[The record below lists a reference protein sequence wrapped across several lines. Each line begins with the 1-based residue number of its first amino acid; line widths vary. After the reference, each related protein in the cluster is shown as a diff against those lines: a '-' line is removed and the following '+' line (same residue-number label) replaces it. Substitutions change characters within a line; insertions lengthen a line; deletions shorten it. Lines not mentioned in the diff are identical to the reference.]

1 MQRKRKTRTK
11 KRSTEKF
18 PTLETTETAP
28 DELAYLDTLPEH
40 LKLVEVTSNIWGTKF
55 KIHGLTK
62 TSLPANLG
70 QVTYKTSLLHLQ
82 PRQMT
87 LVITELRDDFPV
99 GPDPNFNPNIFSED
113 EDEYNLKVGMSD
125 GMIIEQNLLS
135 RSFFFLQS
143 PKAHR
148 RTIEIPH
155 VSSGSSSAHPP
166 IAPMSPRPNR
176 FPSARHTRRPS
187 PLANT
192 YSSSSSSSTSNGA
205 SALYSNPPKSLGP
218 LAKAESYEDDVIETP
233 VAPTKQGINY
243 SNLISSYG
251 RSSSSSSSNNQSRV
265 AISPLYC
272 EQSVPTL
279 QSPKNAVAPSD
290 IIFERPPAGQTTLM
304 SYSSSTDYSNNVVQV
319 KNALISDHARQNS
332 HVNPVPLNLNLN
344 LERIIDGRSKGA
356 IKKKDIQYIDDE
368 PTPST
373 SSQIMIL
380 SSQSEIKDSTSSGMN
395 RTQTVVSICPSVPDI
410 ITRSCSVGYLDNME
424 LIPGEV
430 TLSQLR
436 KETPKRL
443 VLVDRKIQPNRKY
456 RKITSQH
463 RQSIHQAK
471 FKSFKKSISLDS
483 CDVLQDIPNL
493 NKDLNN
499 LFKQMPKL
507 AESSENTEDTEHSST
522 ELTVTSIKKNK
533 LTSTPKRSPKEK
545 ICNFFSSR
553 SGTPILGRKFKNSNQ
568 CNCPTNLCSKCSK
581 NDENGKPTNTES
593 PTLTGKPPLIPK
605 WSKKQQ
611 NELGEC
617 SKAPREH
624 KRNKNLE
631 IITSFTDSP
640 LFSRK
645 YRASKNE
652 FASGNTNSRPLL
664 QSEHNTPILSRRSD
678 NRSSSSDSGQVEVT
692 PIESKT
698 SVSLHTQVRLFC
710 FVAELK

>member
-1 MQRKRKTRTK
+1 
-11 KRSTEKF
+11 
-18 PTLETTETAP
+18 
-28 DELAYLDTLPEH
+28 
-40 LKLVEVTSNIWGTKF
+40 
-55 KIHGLTK
+55 
-62 TSLPANLG
+62 
-70 QVTYKTSLLHLQ
+70 
-82 PRQMT
+82 
-87 LVITELRDDFPV
+87 
-99 GPDPNFNPNIFSED
+99 
-113 EDEYNLKVGMSD
+113 
-125 GMIIEQNLLS
+125 MIIEQLFLTQTS
-135 RSFFFLQS
+135 DFHLQS

-148 RTIEIPH
+148 RAIEIPH
-155 VSSGSSSAHPP
+155 VSSGSSSSHPP

-176 FPSARHTRRPS
+176 FPSTRHIRRPS
-187 PLANT
+187 PLANN
-192 YSSSSSSSTSNGA
+192 YSSSSSSSTSTGA
-205 SALYSNPPKSLGP
+205 TASYNNPPKSLGP
-218 LAKAESYEDDVIETP
+218 LAKAESYEDDIIETP
-233 VAPTKQGINY
+233 VAPTKQGISY

-304 SYSSSTDYSNNVVQV
+304 SYSSSTDYSNSVVQV

-344 LERIIDGRSKGA
+344 LERIIEGRSKGA
-356 IKKKDIQYIDDE
+356 IKKKDIKYIDDE

-380 SSQSEIKDSTSSGMN
+380 SSQAEIKDSTSSGMN
-395 RTQTVVSICPSVPDI
+395 RTQTVMSICPAVPDI

-507 AESSENTEDTEHSST
+507 TESSENTEDTEHSST

-545 ICNFFSSR
+545 ICSFFSSR
-553 SGTPILGRKFKNSNQ
+553 SGTPILSRKFKNSNQ
-568 CNCPTNLCSKCSK
+568 CNCSTNLCTKCSK
-581 NDENGKPTNTES
+581 NDENVKPTNTES
-593 PTLTGKPPLIPK
+593 PALTSKPPLIPK

-652 FASGNTNSRPLL
+652 FVSGSTNSRPHL

-698 SVSLHTQVRLFC
+698 SVSLHTQVRLSRVC
-710 FVAELK
+710 LALELK

>member
-1 MQRKRKTRTK
+1 
-11 KRSTEKF
+11 
-18 PTLETTETAP
+18 
-28 DELAYLDTLPEH
+28 
-40 LKLVEVTSNIWGTKF
+40 
-55 KIHGLTK
+55 
-62 TSLPANLG
+62 
-70 QVTYKTSLLHLQ
+70 
-82 PRQMT
+82 
-87 LVITELRDDFPV
+87 
-99 GPDPNFNPNIFSED
+99 
-113 EDEYNLKVGMSD
+113 
-125 GMIIEQNLLS
+125 
-135 RSFFFLQS
+135 
-143 PKAHR
+143 
-148 RTIEIPH
+148 
-155 VSSGSSSAHPP
+155 
-166 IAPMSPRPNR
+166 MSPRPNR
-176 FPSARHTRRPS
+176 FPSMRTRRPS
-187 PLANT
+187 PLANNNT
-192 YSSSSSSSTSNGA
+192 YSSSSSSSTSTAPSSSHCN
-205 SALYSNPPKSLGP
+205 NPPKSLGP
-218 LAKAESYEDDVIETP
+218 LAKAESYDDDIIETP
-233 VAPTKQGINY
+233 VAPTKQGISY

-304 SYSSSTDYSNNVVQV
+304 SYSSSADYSNNVVQV
-319 KNALISDHARQNS
+319 KNALINDHARQNS

-356 IKKKDIQYIDDE
+356 IKKKDIKYIDDE

-373 SSQIMIL
+373 SSQVM
-380 SSQSEIKDSTSSGMN
+380 EIPPGMN
-395 RTQTVVSICPSVPDI
+395 RTQTTVSICPLLPDV
-410 ITRSCSVGYLDNME
+410 ITRSCSVGYLDDME

-443 VLVDRKIQPNRKY
+443 ILVDRKIPQRKY
-456 RKITSQH
+456 RKVTNQH
-463 RQSIHQAK
+463 RQSIQQAK
-471 FKSFKKSISLDS
+471 YKNFKKSISLDS
-483 CDVLQDIPNL
+483 CDVLHDIPNL

-507 AESSENTEDTEHSST
+507 AESSENTETEHSST
-522 ELTVTSIKKNK
+522 ELTITDNKKNK

-545 ICNFFSSR
+545 ICSFFSSR

-568 CNCPTNLCSKCSK
+568 CNCSNSSNQCPKCLK
-581 NDENGKPTNTES
+581 NDENVKPPSSSEGQ
-593 PTLTGKPPLIPK
+593 TLTAKPPLIPK

-611 NELGEC
+611 TELGEC

-631 IITSFTDSP
+631 LITSFTDSP

-652 FASGNTNSRPLL
+652 FANTRPLL
-664 QSEHNTPILSRRSD
+664 QSEHNTPILGRRSD
-678 NRSSSSDSGQVEVT
+678 NRSSSSDSGQPVEVT

-698 SVSLHTQVRLFC
+698 SVSLHTQVSLMIYS
-710 FVAELK
+710 

>member
-1 MQRKRKTRTK
+1 
-11 KRSTEKF
+11 
-18 PTLETTETAP
+18 
-28 DELAYLDTLPEH
+28 
-40 LKLVEVTSNIWGTKF
+40 
-55 KIHGLTK
+55 
-62 TSLPANLG
+62 
-70 QVTYKTSLLHLQ
+70 
-82 PRQMT
+82 
-87 LVITELRDDFPV
+87 
-99 GPDPNFNPNIFSED
+99 
-113 EDEYNLKVGMSD
+113 
-125 GMIIEQNLLS
+125 
-135 RSFFFLQS
+135 
-143 PKAHR
+143 
-148 RTIEIPH
+148 
-155 VSSGSSSAHPP
+155 
-166 IAPMSPRPNR
+166 MSPRPNR
-176 FPSARHTRRPS
+176 FPSSTRHTRRPS
-187 PLANT
+187 PLTNN
-192 YSSSSSSSTSNGA
+192 YSSSSSSSTSTGP
-205 SALYSNPPKSLGP
+205 STSYSNPPKSLGP
-218 LAKAESYEDDVIETP
+218 LAKAESYDDDIIETP
-233 VAPTKQGINY
+233 VAPTKQGISY

-304 SYSSSTDYSNNVVQV
+304 SYSSSADYSNNVVQV

-344 LERIIDGRSKGA
+344 LERVSDGRSKGA
-356 IKKKDIQYIDDE
+356 IKKKDIKYIDDE

-373 SSQIMIL
+373 SSQVVL
-380 SSQSEIKDSTSSGMN
+380 NCQPETKACATSNGMN

-436 KETPKRL
+436 KETSKRL
-443 VLVDRKIQPNRKY
+443 VLVDRKIQPHRKY
-456 RKITSQH
+456 RKITTQH
-463 RQSIHQAK
+463 RQNVQQAK
-471 FKSFKKSISLDS
+471 YKNFKKSISLDS
-483 CDVLQDIPNL
+483 CDVQDIPNL

-499 LFKQMPKL
+499 LFQQMPKL
-507 AESSENTEDTEHSST
+507 AESSENTEDNEFSST
-522 ELTVTSIKKNK
+522 ELTVPSNKKNK

-545 ICNFFSSR
+545 ICSFFSSR

-568 CNCPTNLCSKCSK
+568 CNNCSSNLCSKCANAK
-581 NDENGKPTNTES
+581 NDENVKPTNAES
-593 PTLTGKPPLIPK
+593 PSLVTKPPLIPK
-605 WSKKQQ
+605 WSKKQP
-611 NELGEC
+611 NEHGEC

-631 IITSFTDSP
+631 LITSFTDSP

-652 FASGNTNSRPLL
+652 FSSGRPHL

-678 NRSSSSDSGQVEVT
+678 NRSSSSDSGQAVEVT

-698 SVSLHTQVRLFC
+698 SVSLHTQVRFWGLIKC
-710 FVAELK
+710 HLK

>member
-1 MQRKRKTRTK
+1 M
-11 KRSTEKF
+11 
-18 PTLETTETAP
+18 
-28 DELAYLDTLPEH
+28 
-40 LKLVEVTSNIWGTKF
+40 
-55 KIHGLTK
+55 
-62 TSLPANLG
+62 
-70 QVTYKTSLLHLQ
+70 
-82 PRQMT
+82 
-87 LVITELRDDFPV
+87 
-99 GPDPNFNPNIFSED
+99 
-113 EDEYNLKVGMSD
+113 
-125 GMIIEQNLLS
+125 
-135 RSFFFLQS
+135 
-143 PKAHR
+143 
-148 RTIEIPH
+148 
-155 VSSGSSSAHPP
+155 
-166 IAPMSPRPNR
+166 
-176 FPSARHTRRPS
+176 RHTRRPS
-187 PLANT
+187 PLANN
-192 YSSSSSSSTSNGA
+192 SSSSSSSSNASTSN
-205 SALYSNPPKSLGP
+205 SQNPPKSLGP
-218 LAKAESYEDDVIETP
+218 LAKAESYDDDVIETP
-233 VAPTKQGINY
+233 VAPTKQGISY

-304 SYSSSTDYSNNVVQV
+304 SYSSSADYSNSVVQV
-319 KNALISDHARQNS
+319 KNALINDHARQNS

-344 LERIIDGRSKGA
+344 LERIIDGKSKGA
-356 IKKKDIQYIDDE
+356 IKKKDIKYIDDE

-373 SSQIMIL
+373 SSQVL
-380 SSQSEIKDSTSSGMN
+380 HPEIVPMLGMN

-443 VLVDRKIQPNRKY
+443 VLVDRKIQPHRKY
-456 RKITSQH
+456 RKIANPH
-463 RQSIHQAK
+463 RQNIQQAK

-483 CDVLQDIPNL
+483 CDLQDIPNL

-522 ELTVTSIKKNK
+522 ELTTTAVKKNK

-553 SGTPILGRKFKNSNQ
+553 SGTPILGRKFRNTNPCVCSS
-568 CNCPTNLCSKCSK
+568 NLCSKCSK
-581 NDENGKPTNTES
+581 SDENVKPS
-593 PTLTGKPPLIPK
+593 SGDGQTLTAKPPVIPK

-611 NELGEC
+611 NDLGEC

-652 FASGNTNSRPLL
+652 FASAGTSSRPHL
-664 QSEHNTPILSRRSD
+664 QSEHNTPILSRRND
-678 NRSSSSDSGQVEVT
+678 NRSSSSDSGQPVEVT

-698 SVSLHTQVRLFC
+698 SVSLHTQVGFFASSHILLIFINFLKALTTLENIISRLRDMDDERPNSQPPGSPSRHPRSSPSSPAPNKKNKRQQSSSPIRHILNSPLLNRRKCKKPPLESSDEDGNEDDNGTSSGAKSSYHDLETFQKAQLRQK
-710 FVAELK
+710 VRRRRRNVMNLTANYSILLYS

>member
-1 MQRKRKTRTK
+1 
-11 KRSTEKF
+11 
-18 PTLETTETAP
+18 
-28 DELAYLDTLPEH
+28 
-40 LKLVEVTSNIWGTKF
+40 
-55 KIHGLTK
+55 
-62 TSLPANLG
+62 
-70 QVTYKTSLLHLQ
+70 
-82 PRQMT
+82 
-87 LVITELRDDFPV
+87 
-99 GPDPNFNPNIFSED
+99 
-113 EDEYNLKVGMSD
+113 
-125 GMIIEQNLLS
+125 
-135 RSFFFLQS
+135 
-143 PKAHR
+143 
-148 RTIEIPH
+148 
-155 VSSGSSSAHPP
+155 
-166 IAPMSPRPNR
+166 MSPRPNR
-176 FPSARHTRRPS
+176 FPSIRHTRRPS
-187 PLANT
+187 PLANN
-192 YSSSSSSSTSNGA
+192 YSSSSSSSTSNGP
-205 SALYSNPPKSLGP
+205 STSCNNPPKSLGP
-218 LAKAESYEDDVIETP
+218 LAKAESYDDEIIETP
-233 VAPTKQGINY
+233 VAPAKQGISY

-272 EQSVPTL
+272 EQSLPTL

-319 KNALISDHARQNS
+319 KNALINDHARQNS

-356 IKKKDIQYIDDE
+356 IKKKEIQYIDDE
-368 PTPST
+368 QTPST
-373 SSQIMIL
+373 SSQVLITA
-380 SSQSEIKDSTSSGMN
+380 QEINAIQPTIVGMN
-395 RTQTVVSICPSVPDI
+395 RTQTVVSICPSIPDI

-443 VLVDRKIQPNRKY
+443 VLVDRKIQSHRKY
-456 RKITSQH
+456 RKVTNQN
-463 RQSIHQAK
+463 RQKIQQAK
-471 FKSFKKSISLDS
+471 FKNFKKSISLDS

-522 ELTVTSIKKNK
+522 ELTINTQNKKNK

-545 ICNFFSSR
+545 LCSFFSSR
-553 SGTPILGRKFKNSNQ
+553 SGTPILGRRFKNLNQ
-568 CNCPTNLCSKCSK
+568 CNCSNNLCPKCAK
-581 NDENGKPTNTES
+581 NNENSKPTNTES
-593 PTLTGKPPLIPK
+593 PSLTAKPPLMPK
-605 WSKKQQ
+605 WTKKQQ
-611 NELGEC
+611 NDAGEC
-617 SKAPREH
+617 SKMPREH

-652 FASGNTNSRPLL
+652 FTSGSSSSRNHL
-664 QSEHNTPILSRRSD
+664 QSEHNTPILTRRSD
-678 NRSSSSDSGQVEVT
+678 NRSSSSDSGQPVEVT

-698 SVSLHTQVRLFC
+698 SVSLHTQVGKMSRS
-710 FVAELK
+710 

>member
-1 MQRKRKTRTK
+1 
-11 KRSTEKF
+11 
-18 PTLETTETAP
+18 
-28 DELAYLDTLPEH
+28 
-40 LKLVEVTSNIWGTKF
+40 
-55 KIHGLTK
+55 
-62 TSLPANLG
+62 
-70 QVTYKTSLLHLQ
+70 
-82 PRQMT
+82 
-87 LVITELRDDFPV
+87 
-99 GPDPNFNPNIFSED
+99 
-113 EDEYNLKVGMSD
+113 
-125 GMIIEQNLLS
+125 
-135 RSFFFLQS
+135 
-143 PKAHR
+143 
-148 RTIEIPH
+148 
-155 VSSGSSSAHPP
+155 
-166 IAPMSPRPNR
+166 MSPRPNR
-176 FPSARHTRRPS
+176 FPSIRTRRPS

-192 YSSSSSSSTSNGA
+192 FSSSLSSSTSTAPSTSHCNV
-205 SALYSNPPKSLGP
+205 NPPKSLGP
-218 LAKAESYEDDVIETP
+218 LAKAESYDDDIIETP
-233 VAPTKQGINY
+233 VAPTKQGISY

-304 SYSSSTDYSNNVVQV
+304 SYSSSADYSNNVVQV
-319 KNALISDHARQNS
+319 KNALINDHARQNS

-344 LERIIDGRSKGA
+344 LERIIDSRSKGA
-356 IKKKDIQYIDDE
+356 IKKKDIKYIDDE

-373 SSQIMIL
+373 SSQVIEV
-380 SSQSEIKDSTSSGMN
+380 QPNMN
-395 RTQTVVSICPSVPDI
+395 RTQTVVSICPLFPES
-410 ITRSCSVGYLDNME
+410 ITRSCSVGYLDDME

-443 VLVDRKIQPNRKY
+443 ILVDRKIPQRKY
-456 RKITSQH
+456 RKVINHH
-463 RQSIHQAK
+463 RHSIQQAK
-471 FKSFKKSISLDS
+471 YKNFKKSISLDS
-483 CDVLQDIPNL
+483 CDVLHDIPNL

-522 ELTVTSIKKNK
+522 ELTITANKKNK

-553 SGTPILGRKFKNSNQ
+553 SGTPILGRKFKNSNH
-568 CNCPTNLCSKCSK
+568 CNCSNSLCSKCLK
-581 NDENGKPTNTES
+581 NDENVKPS
-593 PTLTGKPPLIPK
+593 SGDGQTLTTKPPLIPK

-611 NELGEC
+611 SELGEC

-652 FASGNTNSRPLL
+652 FANTKPLL
-664 QSEHNTPILSRRSD
+664 QSERNTPILGRRSD
-678 NRSSSSDSGQVEVT
+678 NRSSSSDSGQPVEVT

-698 SVSLHTQVRLFC
+698 SVSLHTQVR
-710 FVAELK
+710 VY

>member
-1 MQRKRKTRTK
+1 MKSLINLNRFLINLF
-11 KRSTEKF
+11 F
-18 PTLETTETAP
+18 PI
-28 DELAYLDTLPEH
+28 Y
-40 LKLVEVTSNIWGTKF
+40 F
-55 KIHGLTK
+55 
-62 TSLPANLG
+62 
-70 QVTYKTSLLHLQ
+70 
-82 PRQMT
+82 
-87 LVITELRDDFPV
+87 
-99 GPDPNFNPNIFSED
+99 FS
-113 EDEYNLKVGMSD
+113 S
-125 GMIIEQNLLS
+125 I
-135 RSFFFLQS
+135 QS

-148 RTIEIPH
+148 RAKEIPH
-155 VSSGSSSAHPP
+155 HASHLSSGSSSSHPP
-166 IAPMSPRPNR
+166 IIAPMSPRPNR
-176 FPSARHTRRPS
+176 FPSIRHTRRPS
-187 PLANT
+187 PLANNN
-192 YSSSSSSSTSNGA
+192 SSSSSSSNSSTGPSTSSNCQ
-205 SALYSNPPKSLGP
+205 NPPKSLGP
-218 LAKAESYEDDVIETP
+218 LAKAESYDDDIIETP
-233 VAPTKQGINY
+233 VMPTKQGISY

-304 SYSSSTDYSNNVVQV
+304 SYSSSADYSNNVVQV
-319 KNALISDHARQNS
+319 KNALINDHARQSS

-344 LERIIDGRSKGA
+344 LERIIDGKSKGA
-356 IKKKDIQYIDDE
+356 IKKKDIKYIDEE

-373 SSQIMIL
+373 SSQVMIL
-380 SSQSEIKDSTSSGMN
+380 NSQQEIVTASSSCGMN
-395 RTQTVVSICPSVPDI
+395 RTQTVVSICPSIPDI

-443 VLVDRKIQPNRKY
+443 VLVDRKIQSHRKF
-456 RKITSQH
+456 RKITH
-463 RQSIHQAK
+463 RQSIQQAK
-471 FKSFKKSISLDS
+471 FKNFKKSISLDS

-522 ELTVTSIKKNK
+522 ELAVTVSKKNK

-553 SGTPILGRKFKNSNQ
+553 SGTPILGRKFKNSNN
-568 CNCPTNLCSKCSK
+568 CNCSNSSCSKCTKS
-581 NDENGKPTNTES
+581 DENTKPS
-593 PTLTGKPPLIPK
+593 SDSQTLTTKPPLIPK

-624 KRNKNLE
+624 KRKKNLE

-652 FASGNTNSRPLL
+652 FASGATSSRPLL
-664 QSEHNTPILSRRSD
+664 QSEQNTPILSRRND
-678 NRSSSSDSGQVEVT
+678 NRSSSSDNGQPVEVT

-698 SVSLHTQVRLFC
+698 SVSLHTQVT
-710 FVAELK
+710 FVPYFFFSDS

>member
-1 MQRKRKTRTK
+1 
-11 KRSTEKF
+11 
-18 PTLETTETAP
+18 
-28 DELAYLDTLPEH
+28 
-40 LKLVEVTSNIWGTKF
+40 
-55 KIHGLTK
+55 
-62 TSLPANLG
+62 
-70 QVTYKTSLLHLQ
+70 
-82 PRQMT
+82 
-87 LVITELRDDFPV
+87 
-99 GPDPNFNPNIFSED
+99 
-113 EDEYNLKVGMSD
+113 
-125 GMIIEQNLLS
+125 
-135 RSFFFLQS
+135 
-143 PKAHR
+143 
-148 RTIEIPH
+148 
-155 VSSGSSSAHPP
+155 
-166 IAPMSPRPNR
+166 MSPRPNR

-187 PLANT
+187 PLANN
-192 YSSSSSSSTSNGA
+192 YSSSSSSSTSTGP
-205 SALYSNPPKSLGP
+205 STSYSNPPKSLGP
-218 LAKAESYEDDVIETP
+218 LAKAESYDDDIIETP

-319 KNALISDHARQNS
+319 KNALINDHARQNS

-373 SSQIMIL
+373 SSQVMVL
-380 SSQSEIKDSTSSGMN
+380 STQPEGKATNGCGMN

-443 VLVDRKIQPNRKY
+443 VLVDRKIQPSRKY
-456 RKITSQH
+456 RKLTNQH
-463 RQSIHQAK
+463 RHNIQQAK
-471 FKSFKKSISLDS
+471 YKNFKKSISLDS
-483 CDVLQDIPNL
+483 CDVNDIPNL

-507 AESSENTEDTEHSST
+507 AESSENTEDTEQSST
-522 ELTVTSIKKNK
+522 ELTVTAIKKNK

-553 SGTPILGRKFKNSNQ
+553 SGTPILGRKFKNLNQ
-568 CNCPTNLCSKCSK
+568 CNCSSSTCSKCVK
-581 NDENGKPTNTES
+581 NDENVKPSNGDS
-593 PTLTGKPPLIPK
+593 PALTTKPPLIPK

-652 FASGNTNSRPLL
+652 FTNGGSSSRPHL
-664 QSEHNTPILSRRSD
+664 QSEHNTPILSRRND
-678 NRSSSSDSGQVEVT
+678 NRSSSSDSGQAVEVT

-698 SVSLHTQVRLFC
+698 SISLHTQVSTCGIYYLMT
-710 FVAELK
+710 LN

>member
-1 MQRKRKTRTK
+1 
-11 KRSTEKF
+11 
-18 PTLETTETAP
+18 
-28 DELAYLDTLPEH
+28 
-40 LKLVEVTSNIWGTKF
+40 
-55 KIHGLTK
+55 
-62 TSLPANLG
+62 
-70 QVTYKTSLLHLQ
+70 
-82 PRQMT
+82 
-87 LVITELRDDFPV
+87 
-99 GPDPNFNPNIFSED
+99 
-113 EDEYNLKVGMSD
+113 
-125 GMIIEQNLLS
+125 
-135 RSFFFLQS
+135 
-143 PKAHR
+143 
-148 RTIEIPH
+148 
-155 VSSGSSSAHPP
+155 
-166 IAPMSPRPNR
+166 MSPRPNR
-176 FPSARHTRRPS
+176 FPSMRTRRPS
-187 PLANT
+187 PLANNN
-192 YSSSSSSSTSNGA
+192 SSSSSSSSSGPSTS
-205 SALYSNPPKSLGP
+205 SSTQIPPKSLGP
-218 LAKAESYEDDVIETP
+218 LAKAESYDDDIIETP

-290 IIFERPPAGQTTLM
+290 IIFDRPPAGQTTLM

-319 KNALISDHARQNS
+319 KNALINDHARQNS

-344 LERIIDGRSKGA
+344 LERVIDGKSKGA

-373 SSQIMIL
+373 SSQIMVL
-380 SSQSEIKDSTSSGMN
+380 NAHPEIITGMN
-395 RTQTVVSICPSVPDI
+395 RTQTVVSICPFVPDI

-456 RKITSQH
+456 RKVVSQH
-463 RQSIHQAK
+463 RQSIQQAK
-471 FKSFKKSISLDS
+471 YKNFKKSISLDS

-507 AESSENTEDTEHSST
+507 AESSENTEDTEYSST
-522 ELTVTSIKKNK
+522 ELTSTVVKKNK

-553 SGTPILGRKFKNSNQ
+553 SGTPILGRKFRNTSR
-568 CNCPTNLCSKCSK
+568 CNCSNNLCSKCAKSE
-581 NDENGKPTNTES
+581 ENAKPATVDS
-593 PTLTGKPPLIPK
+593 HTLTAKPPLIPK
-605 WSKKQQ
+605 WSKKQA
-611 NELGEC
+611 NDLGEC

-652 FASGNTNSRPLL
+652 FTNGNANRPHL
-664 QSEHNTPILSRRSD
+664 QSEHNTPILSRRGD
-678 NRSSSSDSGQVEVT
+678 NRSSSSDSGQPVEVT

-698 SVSLHTQVRLFC
+698 SVSLHTQVRF
-710 FVAELK
+710 LKIISIRGERI

>member
-1 MQRKRKTRTK
+1 
-11 KRSTEKF
+11 
-18 PTLETTETAP
+18 
-28 DELAYLDTLPEH
+28 
-40 LKLVEVTSNIWGTKF
+40 
-55 KIHGLTK
+55 
-62 TSLPANLG
+62 
-70 QVTYKTSLLHLQ
+70 
-82 PRQMT
+82 
-87 LVITELRDDFPV
+87 
-99 GPDPNFNPNIFSED
+99 
-113 EDEYNLKVGMSD
+113 
-125 GMIIEQNLLS
+125 
-135 RSFFFLQS
+135 
-143 PKAHR
+143 
-148 RTIEIPH
+148 
-155 VSSGSSSAHPP
+155 
-166 IAPMSPRPNR
+166 MSPRPNR
-176 FPSARHTRRPS
+176 FPSIRHTRRPS
-187 PLANT
+187 PLANNN
-192 YSSSSSSSTSNGA
+192 SSSSSSSTSSTGPSTSSNCQ
-205 SALYSNPPKSLGP
+205 NPPKSLGP
-218 LAKAESYEDDVIETP
+218 LAKAESYDDDIIETP
-233 VAPTKQGINY
+233 VMPTKQGISY

-304 SYSSSTDYSNNVVQV
+304 SYSSSADYSNNVVQV
-319 KNALISDHARQNS
+319 KNALINDHARQNS

-344 LERIIDGRSKGA
+344 LERIIDGKSKGA
-356 IKKKDIQYIDDE
+356 IKKKDMKYIDEE

-373 SSQIMIL
+373 SSQVMIL
-380 SSQSEIKDSTSSGMN
+380 NSQPEIIAASSNCGMN

-443 VLVDRKIQPNRKY
+443 VLVDRKIQSHRKF
-456 RKITSQH
+456 RKITN
-463 RQSIHQAK
+463 RQSIQQAK
-471 FKSFKKSISLDS
+471 FKNFNFKKSISLDS

-499 LFKQMPKL
+499 LFKHMPKL

-522 ELTVTSIKKNK
+522 ELTVTVSKKNK
-533 LTSTPKRSPKEK
+533 LMSTPKRSPKEK

-553 SGTPILGRKFKNSNQ
+553 SGTPILGRKFKNSNS
-568 CNCPTNLCSKCSK
+568 CNCSNSSCSKCSK
-581 NDENGKPTNTES
+581 SDENTKPS
-593 PTLTGKPPLIPK
+593 SDSQTLTTKPPLIPK

-652 FASGNTNSRPLL
+652 FASGATCSRPLL
-664 QSEHNTPILSRRSD
+664 QSEQNTPILSRRNE
-678 NRSSSSDSGQVEVT
+678 NRSSSSDSGQPVEVT

-698 SVSLHTQVRLFC
+698 SVSLHTQVTFVRC
-710 FVAELK
+710 FFFTAS

>member
-1 MQRKRKTRTK
+1 MTHC
-11 KRSTEKF
+11 
-18 PTLETTETAP
+18 
-28 DELAYLDTLPEH
+28 YVEH
-40 LKLVEVTSNIWGTKF
+40 FL
-55 KIHGLTK
+55 K
-62 TSLPANLG
+62 TS
-70 QVTYKTSLLHLQ
+70 
-82 PRQMT
+82 
-87 LVITELRDDFPV
+87 F
-99 GPDPNFNPNIFSED
+99 
-113 EDEYNLKVGMSD
+113 
-125 GMIIEQNLLS
+125 
-135 RSFFFLQS
+135 QS
-143 PKAHR
+143 PKSHR
-148 RTIEIPH
+148 RPKEILH
-155 VSSGSSSAHPP
+155 ASSGSSSGHPP

-176 FPSARHTRRPS
+176 FPSSTRHTRRPS
-187 PLANT
+187 PLANN
-192 YSSSSSSSTSNGA
+192 YSSSSSSSTSTGP
-205 SALYSNPPKSLGP
+205 STSYCNPPKSLGP
-218 LAKAESYEDDVIETP
+218 LAKAESYEDDIIETP
-233 VAPTKQGINY
+233 VAPTKQGISY

-251 RSSSSSSSNNQSRV
+251 RSSSSPSSNNQSRV

-304 SYSSSTDYSNNVVQV
+304 SYSSSADYSNSVVQV
-319 KNALISDHARQNS
+319 KNALINEHSRQNS

-344 LERIIDGRSKGA
+344 LERVSDGRSKGA
-356 IKKKDIQYIDDE
+356 IKKKDIKYIDDE

-373 SSQIMIL
+373 SSQVVL
-380 SSQSEIKDSTSSGMN
+380 NCQPETKPSTSNGMN
-395 RTQTVVSICPSVPDI
+395 RTQTVVSICPSIPDI

-443 VLVDRKIQPNRKY
+443 VLVDRKIQPHRKY

-463 RQSIHQAK
+463 RESVQQAK
-471 FKSFKKSISLDS
+471 YKNFKKSISLDS
-483 CDVLQDIPNL
+483 CDVHDIPNL

-499 LFKQMPKL
+499 LFQQMPKL
-507 AESSENTEDTEHSST
+507 AESSENTEDNEFSST
-522 ELTVTSIKKNK
+522 ELTVTSNKKNK

-545 ICNFFSSR
+545 ICSFFSSR
-553 SGTPILGRKFKNSNQ
+553 SNTPILGRKLKSSSQCSN
-568 CNCPTNLCSKCSK
+568 CSTNLCSKCAK
-581 NDENGKPTNTES
+581 NDENVKLADS
-593 PTLTGKPPLIPK
+593 PALATKPPLIPK

-611 NELGEC
+611 NEFGEC

-652 FASGNTNSRPLL
+652 FTSSRPHL
-664 QSEHNTPILSRRSD
+664 QSEHNTPIMNRRSD
-678 NRSSSSDSGQVEVT
+678 NRSSSSDSGQAVEVT

-698 SVSLHTQVRLFC
+698 SVSLHTQVSF
-710 FVAELK
+710 

>member
-1 MQRKRKTRTK
+1 
-11 KRSTEKF
+11 
-18 PTLETTETAP
+18 
-28 DELAYLDTLPEH
+28 
-40 LKLVEVTSNIWGTKF
+40 
-55 KIHGLTK
+55 
-62 TSLPANLG
+62 
-70 QVTYKTSLLHLQ
+70 
-82 PRQMT
+82 
-87 LVITELRDDFPV
+87 
-99 GPDPNFNPNIFSED
+99 
-113 EDEYNLKVGMSD
+113 
-125 GMIIEQNLLS
+125 
-135 RSFFFLQS
+135 
-143 PKAHR
+143 
-148 RTIEIPH
+148 
-155 VSSGSSSAHPP
+155 
-166 IAPMSPRPNR
+166 MSPRPNR
-176 FPSARHTRRPS
+176 FPSIRTRRPS
-187 PLANT
+187 PLANN
-192 YSSSSSSSTSNGA
+192 SSSSSSTSSTGA
-205 SALYSNPPKSLGP
+205 STSNNGQNPPKSLGP
-218 LAKAESYEDDVIETP
+218 LAKAESYDDDIIETP
-233 VAPTKQGINY
+233 VAPVKQGISY

-319 KNALISDHARQNS
+319 KNALINDHARQNS

-344 LERIIDGRSKGA
+344 LERNLIIDGKSKGA

-373 SSQIMIL
+373 SSQVMNL
-380 SSQSEIKDSTSSGMN
+380 HSQPEIVAATSSCGMN
-395 RTQTVVSICPSVPDI
+395 RTQTVVSICPYVPDI

-443 VLVDRKIQPNRKY
+443 VLVDRKIQSHRKY
-456 RKITSQH
+456 RKIINQN
-463 RQSIHQAK
+463 RQTIQQAK
-471 FKSFKKSISLDS
+471 FKNFKKSISLDS
-483 CDVLQDIPNL
+483 CDVLHDIPNL

-507 AESSENTEDTEHSST
+507 AESSENTEDTEQSST
-522 ELTVTSIKKNK
+522 ELAVTVVKKNK

-553 SGTPILGRKFKNSNQ
+553 SGTPILGRKFKNSGS
-568 CNCPTNLCSKCSK
+568 CNCSMSSCLKCSK
-581 NDENGKPTNTES
+581 NDETTKLVPDS
-593 PTLTGKPPLIPK
+593 QTLTAKPPLIPK

-611 NELGEC
+611 QELGEC

-652 FASGNTNSRPLL
+652 FASGATSSRPLL
-664 QSEHNTPILSRRSD
+664 QSEHNTPILSRRND
-678 NRSSSSDSGQVEVT
+678 NRSSSSDSGQPVEVT

-698 SVSLHTQVRLFC
+698 SVSLHTQVCYDFLC
-710 FVAELK
+710 FQG

>member
-1 MQRKRKTRTK
+1 MA
-11 KRSTEKF
+11 S
-18 PTLETTETAP
+18 
-28 DELAYLDTLPEH
+28 
-40 LKLVEVTSNIWGTKF
+40 V
-55 KIHGLTK
+55 
-62 TSLPANLG
+62 
-70 QVTYKTSLLHLQ
+70 
-82 PRQMT
+82 
-87 LVITELRDDFPV
+87 RDLI
-99 GPDPNFNPNIFSED
+99 FN
-113 EDEYNLKVGMSD
+113 
-125 GMIIEQNLLS
+125 
-135 RSFFFLQS
+135 RFLQS

-148 RTIEIPH
+148 RVKEIPH
-155 VSSGSSSAHPP
+155 HANHLTSGPSSAHPP

-176 FPSARHTRRPS
+176 FPSMRHTRRPS
-187 PLANT
+187 PLANN
-192 YSSSSSSSTSNGA
+192 SSSSSSSSSGPSTSN
-205 SALYSNPPKSLGP
+205 SIHNPPRSLGP
-218 LAKAESYEDDVIETP
+218 LAKAESYDDDIIETP

-319 KNALISDHARQNS
+319 KNALINDHARQNS

-344 LERIIDGRSKGA
+344 LERIFDGKSKGA
-356 IKKKDIQYIDDE
+356 IKKKDIKYIDDE

-373 SSQIMIL
+373 SSQVMVL
-380 SSQSEIKDSTSSGMN
+380 NSQPEIGAMGSGMN
-395 RTQTVVSICPSVPDI
+395 RTQTVVSICPSIPDI

-443 VLVDRKIQPNRKY
+443 VLVDRKIQQHRKY
-456 RKITSQH
+456 RKASNQQQ
-463 RQSIHQAK
+463 RQSMQQAK
-471 FKSFKKSISLDS
+471 YKNFKKSISLDS

-493 NKDLNN
+493 NKELNN
-499 LFKQMPKL
+499 LFNQMPKL

-522 ELTVTSIKKNK
+522 ELTITANKKNK
-533 LTSTPKRSPKEK
+533 LMSTPKRSPKEK

-553 SGTPILGRKFKNSNQ
+553 SGTPILGRKFKNSSQ
-568 CNCPTNLCSKCSK
+568 CNCTASLCPKCLKGEDGSKVSSS
-581 NDENGKPTNTES
+581 ETQA
-593 PTLTGKPPLIPK
+593 LTTKPPLIPK

-611 NELGEC
+611 NDIGEC

-652 FASGNTNSRPLL
+652 FTSGTTNRREHL
-664 QSEHNTPILSRRSD
+664 QSEHNTPVLSRRSD
-678 NRSSSSDSGQVEVT
+678 NRSSSSDSSQQVEVT

-698 SVSLHTQVRLFC
+698 SVSLHTQVSS
-710 FVAELK
+710 

>member
-1 MQRKRKTRTK
+1 
-11 KRSTEKF
+11 
-18 PTLETTETAP
+18 
-28 DELAYLDTLPEH
+28 
-40 LKLVEVTSNIWGTKF
+40 
-55 KIHGLTK
+55 
-62 TSLPANLG
+62 
-70 QVTYKTSLLHLQ
+70 
-82 PRQMT
+82 
-87 LVITELRDDFPV
+87 
-99 GPDPNFNPNIFSED
+99 
-113 EDEYNLKVGMSD
+113 MS
-125 GMIIEQNLLS
+125 
-135 RSFFFLQS
+135 FQS

-148 RTIEIPH
+148 RTKEIPH
-155 VSSGSSSAHPP
+155 HANATSGSSSAHPP

-176 FPSARHTRRPS
+176 FPSMRHTRRPS
-187 PLANT
+187 PLANN
-192 YSSSSSSSTSNGA
+192 YSSSSSSSTSTGP
-205 SALYSNPPKSLGP
+205 STSYSNPPKSLGP
-218 LAKAESYEDDVIETP
+218 LAKAESYDDDIIETP
-233 VAPTKQGINY
+233 VAPTKQGISY

-304 SYSSSTDYSNNVVQV
+304 SYSSSADYSNNVVQV
-319 KNALISDHARQNS
+319 KNALVNDHARQNS

-344 LERIIDGRSKGA
+344 LERVIDSRSKGA

-373 SSQIMIL
+373 SSQVMIL
-380 SSQSEIKDSTSSGMN
+380 TSQPESIPSTTNGCRIN

-443 VLVDRKIQPNRKY
+443 VLVDRKIQSNRKY
-456 RKITSQH
+456 RKIPNQN

-471 FKSFKKSISLDS
+471 YKNFKKSISLDS

-499 LFKQMPKL
+499 LFKQLPKL

-522 ELTVTSIKKNK
+522 ELAVTSTKKNK

-545 ICNFFSSR
+545 LCSFFSSR

-568 CNCPTNLCSKCSK
+568 CTCSTGSCTKCSK
-581 NDENGKPTNTES
+581 NDENVKPSSSDS
-593 PTLTGKPPLIPK
+593 PALTAKPPLIPK

-611 NELGEC
+611 NDLGEC

-652 FASGNTNSRPLL
+652 FASGNSTRPHL
-664 QSEHNTPILSRRSD
+664 QSEHNTPILNRRAE
-678 NRSSSSDSGQVEVT
+678 NRSSSSDSGQQVEIT
-692 PIESKT
+692 PLESKT
-698 SVSLHTQVRLFC
+698 SVSLHTQVRYSISFRAL
-710 FVAELK
+710 